1 MNQQRQTAA
10 IILTRTDF
18 GEADRILT
26 VLTPEQGKL
35 RLMAKGVRRAKSK
48 LAGGIELFSISQL
61 TYIPGRGEIG
71 TLVST
76 QLDKHYGRIVQDIQ
90 RTMLGYELIKQ
101 LHRNTE
107 DSPEPDYFDLLQM
120 AFASL
125 DEPELSSD
133 LIEAWFVS
141 QLIRLAGHTPNLR
154 TDTAGAA
161 LATGQAYNFDLE
173 AMTFQPHPD
182 GGFGANHIKLLRL
195 LFSSTQPAVIQKV
208 QGLAELL
215 IDVRPLLRT
224 MAQTQLR
231 P

>member
-1 MNQQRQTAA
+1 MNQQRQTLA

-18 GEADRILT
+18 GEADRIIT

-35 RLMAKGVRRAKSK
+35 RLMAKGVRRSKSK
-48 LAGGIELFSISQL
+48 LAGGIELFSVSQL

-76 QLDKHYGRIVQDIQ
+76 RLDRHYGRIVQDIQ
-90 RTMLGYELIKQ
+90 RTMLGYEMTKL

-107 DSPEPDYFDLLQM
+107 DIPESDYFELLQQS
-120 AFASL
+120 FAAL
-125 DEPELSSD
+125 DESTLPLELISQ
-133 LIEAWFVS
+133 WFTT

-161 LATGQAYNFDLE
+161 LTADHKYNFDLE
-173 AMTFQPHPD
+173 GMTFQNHPE
-182 GGFGANHIKLLRL
+182 GGFNANHIKLLRL
-195 LFSSTQPAVIQKV
+195 LFSGTQPQVIQKV
-208 QGLAELL
+208 QGIDELL
-215 IDVRPLLRT
+215 AAVVPLVRT

-231 P
+231 A